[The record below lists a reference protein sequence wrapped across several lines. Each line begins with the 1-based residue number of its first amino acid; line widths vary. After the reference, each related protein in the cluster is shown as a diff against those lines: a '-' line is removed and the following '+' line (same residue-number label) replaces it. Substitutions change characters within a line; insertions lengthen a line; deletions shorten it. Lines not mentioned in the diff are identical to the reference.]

1 MQDAFIEVIILK
13 SKPMK
18 RFILFFAAGFIA
30 LSGNAQIDKTQLS
43 LEVSKTNENNT
54 KLLSTYTWKRTVEG
68 FVNGEQVFLSQSSA
82 TVGPDGKPVY
92 NVIEKSGSSQEK
104 SSKKQAQATEN
115 IKSAVELVSKYIF
128 MSTGQLV
135 DLFNKG
141 TLSVLNDDLNAEAF
155 NFFTT
160 GDHIKYTYNKKT
172 LQCKTQVISTLLN
185 GEPVKATVTYK
196 FVGDVNTAD
205 KVVLE
210 IPAQK
215 IKANIT
221 NTDFAKKL

>member
-1 MQDAFIEVIILK
+1 
-13 SKPMK
+13 MK
-18 RFILFFAAGFIA
+18 RFILFYAAGFLA

-43 LEVSKTNENNT
+43 LDVSKTNENNT

-115 IKSAVELVSKYIF
+115 IKNSVELVSKYIF

-155 NFFTT
+155 NFFSK
-160 GDHIKYTYNKKT
+160 GDHIKYTYDKKT

-185 GEPVKATVTYK
+185 GEPVNANVSYK
-196 FVGDVNTAD
+196 FVDELNTVD

-210 IPAQK
+210 MPAK
-215 IKANIT
+215 KSKANIT
-221 NTDFAKKL
+221 NSEFAKKL

>member
-1 MQDAFIEVIILK
+1 
-13 SKPMK
+13 MK
-18 RFILFFAAGFIA
+18 RLFLFFAAGVLA

-43 LEVSKTNENNT
+43 LDVSKTNEHNT
-54 KLLSTYTWKRTVEG
+54 QLLSTYTWKRTVEG
-68 FVNGEQVFLSQSSA
+68 FVEGEQVFLSLSSA
-82 TVGPDGKPVY
+82 TVGPDGKPAY
-92 NVIEKSGSSQEK
+92 QVIEKSGSSQKK

-115 IKSAVELVSKYIF
+115 IKNAVELVSKYIF

-155 NFFTT
+155 DFFSN
-160 GDHIKYTYNKKT
+160 GDHIKYTYDKKS
-172 LQCKTQVISTLLN
+172 LQFKTQVISTLLN
-185 GEPVKATVTYK
+185 GDPVKATVTYK
-196 FVGDVNTAD
+196 YVDDLNTVD

-210 IPAQK
+210 MPAKK

-221 NTDFAKKL
+221 NTEFAKKL